1 MALKMPRLV
10 THPLFRIHCAV
21 FLFGLA
27 GLFGKLI
34 AAGPLYIVFG
44 RTFFGAV
51 ALAVYARAVSGT
63 GLTGFSRQMLGLF
76 ILQGILLAA
85 HWVLFFW
92 SIQVSS
98 VAVGLVTFS
107 SFPLFVT
114 FMEPVVFKEP
124 LNRRDI
130 YTAAAVFAGICLV
143 IPDLDLS
150 NRITLGAFLG
160 TLSGLTFAILA
171 LVNRKNARVSDPVAV
186 AFYQNT
192 FAALCLVVPL
202 VLLHPPAPPA
212 GDLPAL
218 IFLGVVC
225 TALSHTLFISSLK
238 QIRAQT
244 ASVIAGLEPVY
255 GIVLAVFILHEIPA
269 PTTLAGGVVIISA
282 TVAAGYF
289 ASSAQNPEKTS
300 F

>member
-1 MALKMPRLV
+1 MALKMPILV

-27 GLFGKLI
+27 GLFGKFI
-34 AAGPLYIVFG
+34 AAGPLVIVFG

-51 ALAVYARAVSGT
+51 ALGMYARAVSGT
-63 GLTGFSRQMLGLF
+63 RLSGFSPQMLGLF
-76 ILQGILLAA
+76 ILQGILLAV

-114 FMEPVVFKEP
+114 FMEPVVFKEA

-130 YTAAAVFAGICLV
+130 YTAAAVFIGICLV
-143 IPDLDLS
+143 VPDIDLS
-150 NRITLGAFLG
+150 NQTTFGALLGI
-160 TLSGLTFAILA
+160 LSGLTFAVLA

-186 AFYQNT
+186 AFFQNT
-192 FAALCLVVPL
+192 FAALCLVLPI
-202 VLLHPPAPPA
+202 VLLHPPAPPS

-244 ASVIAGLEPVY
+244 ASVITGLEPVY
-255 GIVLAVFILHEIPA
+255 GIVLAFFILHEIPA
-269 PTTLAGGVVIISA
+269 FNTFAGGVIIISA
-282 TVAAGYF
+282 TVAAGYM
-289 ASSAQNPEKTS
+289 ASPKRNPPL
-300 F
+300 

>member
-130 YTAAAVFAGICLV
+130 FTAAAVFAGICLV

-186 AFYQNT
+186 AFFQNA
-192 FAALCLVVPL
+192 FAALCLVLPL
-202 VLLHPPAPPA
+202 ALVRSPAPA
-212 GDLPAL
+212 VSDLPAL

-255 GIVLAVFILHEIPA
+255 GIVLAFFILQETPA
-269 PTTLAGGVVIISA
+269 VTTLAGGGIIISA
-282 TVAAGYF
+282 TVAAGYS
-289 ASSAQNPEKTS
+289 ASPRKETS
-300 F
+300 P

>member
-1 MALKMPRLV
+1 MALKMPILV

-27 GLFGKLI
+27 GLFGKFI
-34 AAGPLYIVFG
+34 AAGPLYIVLG

-51 ALAVYARAVSGT
+51 ALGMYARAVSGT
-63 GLTGFSRQMLGLF
+63 RLSGFSPQMLGLF
-76 ILQGILLAA
+76 ILQGILLAV

-114 FMEPVVFKEP
+114 FMEPVVFKEA

-130 YTAAAVFAGICLV
+130 YTAAAVFIGICLV
-143 IPDLDLS
+143 VPDIDLS
-150 NRITLGAFLG
+150 NQTTFGALLGI
-160 TLSGLTFAILA
+160 LSGLTFAVLA

-186 AFYQNT
+186 AFFQNT
-192 FAALCLVVPL
+192 FAALCLVLPI
-202 VLLHPPAPPA
+202 VLLHPPAPPS

-244 ASVIAGLEPVY
+244 ASVITGLEPVY
-255 GIVLAVFILHEIPA
+255 GIVLAFFILHEIPA
-269 PTTLAGGVVIISA
+269 FNTFAGGVIIISA
-282 TVAAGYF
+282 TVAAGYM
-289 ASSAQNPEKTS
+289 ASPKRNPPL
-300 F
+300 

>member
-1 MALKMPRLV
+1 M
-10 THPLFRIHCAV
+10 

-27 GLFGKLI
+27 GLFGKFI
-34 AAGPLYIVFG
+34 AAGPLVIVFG
-44 RTFFGAV
+44 RTLFGAA

-63 GLTGFSRQMLGLF
+63 NLGGFTRQTLGLF

-85 HWVLFFW
+85 HWVFFFW

-114 FMEPVVFKEP
+114 FMEPLVFKEA
-124 LNRRDI
+124 LTRRDI
-130 YTAAAVFAGICLV
+130 ITAGAVFAGICLV
-143 IPDLDLS
+143 VPDMDLS
-150 NRITLGAFLG
+150 NQTTFGALLGI
-160 TLSGLTFAILA
+160 LSGLTFAVLA

-186 AFYQNT
+186 AFFQN
-192 FAALCLVVPL
+192 AAAAMCLVLPL
-202 VLLHPPAPPA
+202 ALVHPPAPETS
-212 GDLPAL
+212 DLPAL

-255 GIVLAVFILHEIPA
+255 GIVLAFFILQEIPA
-269 PTTLAGGVVIISA
+269 VTTLAGGGIIISA
-282 TVAAGYF
+282 TVAAGYS
-289 ASSAQNPEKTS
+289 ASSRKEASP
-300 F
+300 